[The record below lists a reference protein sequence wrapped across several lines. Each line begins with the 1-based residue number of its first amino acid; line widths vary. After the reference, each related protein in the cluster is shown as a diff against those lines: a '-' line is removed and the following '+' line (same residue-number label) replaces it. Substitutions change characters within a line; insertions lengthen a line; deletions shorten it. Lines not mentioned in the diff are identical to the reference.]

1 VPLFVSENA
10 AEHRCP
16 ISCSRCA
23 ILLHHMKRVRSCLVV
38 LLLVFVGCA
47 LATAANS
54 NRSQYL
60 LYVGTYTDKG
70 AKGIYVYHYDATS
83 GQLSGMQVAAETA
96 NPSFITIDGN
106 RRFLYAVNEVKKYK
120 GESSGGV
127 SAFAIE
133 AGGRLRSLN
142 EVASGGA
149 DPCYVSLDKTGK
161 YVLVANYTG
170 GSVSV
175 FPVQQDGS
183 LGAATALVQHKG
195 SGPNRERQESAHAHW
210 IGVSPDNR
218 FAIAADLGLDELLV
232 YRFDSTTGKLAPND
246 PPFAKTEPGAGPRH
260 VAFAPN
266 GKFVYA
272 INELQ
277 STVTVFA
284 YDAAKGTLHP
294 LQTVPT
300 LPKEFSGKNTAA
312 EIAVHPNGRFLFASN
327 RGHDSIAVF
336 SIDKAR
342 GTVKWVDNFSVKG
355 RTPRNFVIDPTGSRL
370 LVANQDTGNIVTF
383 RINPSTG
390 RLTATGKDVKVP
402 APVCLKFLAATSGA
416 R

>member
-1 VPLFVSENA
+1 MKTLRICVALLLIVFACCALSTA
-10 AEHRCP
+10 AE
-16 ISCSRCA
+16 SSRPR
-23 ILLHHMKRVRSCLVV
+23 H
-38 LLLVFVGCA
+38 F
-47 LATAANS
+47 
-54 NRSQYL
+54 

-70 AKGIYVYHYDATS
+70 AKGIYVYRYNAAS
-83 GQLSGMQVAAETA
+83 GQLSDSQVAAETA
-96 NPSFITIDGN
+96 NPSFITIDDN
-106 RRFLYAVNEVKKYK
+106 HRFLYAVNEIQKYQ

-133 AGGRLRSLN
+133 PSGHLRFLN

-149 DPCYVSLDKTGK
+149 DPCYVSLDKNGK

-183 LGAATALVQHKG
+183 VGAATAFIQHKG
-195 SGPNRERQESAHAHW
+195 SGPNRERQEAAHAHW
-210 IGVSPDNR
+210 IEASPDNR

-232 YRFDSTTGKLAPND
+232 YHFDATTGKLTAND

-260 VAFAPN
+260 VAFARN
-266 GKFVYA
+266 GKFAYA

-284 YDAAKGTLHP
+284 YDAANGILDP
-294 LQTVPT
+294 LQTIST
-300 LPKEFSGKNTAA
+300 LPKEFSGENTAA

-336 SIDKAR
+336 SIDKAN
-342 GTVKWVDNFSVKG
+342 GTLRLVDNFSVKG

-383 RINPSTG
+383 RINRSTG
-390 RLTATGKDVKVP
+390 RLTATGRQVKVP
-402 APVCLKFLAATSGA
+402 APVCLKFMVVDGPAQ
-416 R
+416 